1 MFDTFLLLDSSYLHR
16 AKIDIS
22 KLSYKYARESP
33 KSFIKK
39 ISYLADISKLDND
52 YYNNISLLQNKGKIS
67 RLITYESMNKYA
79 TQNAP
84 QTLNLFGIMPTNLES
99 FIVNRWP
106 YTWTLWNE
114 EIEPAIFYDT
124 AMKIH
129 DSQNIVID
137 EHFMDLPLGRHLLK
151 YISSNASVIVLG
163 KNMQYSSLYNNIMS
177 NDITPQAFINKLFS

>member
-1 MFDTFLLLDSSYLHR
+1 MYDTFLLLDSSYLHR

-22 KLSYKYARESP
+22 KLSHKYARKFP
-33 KSFIKK
+33 KLFINE

-52 YYNNISLLQNKGKIS
+52 YYNNISLLQKEGKIS
-67 RLITYESMNKYA
+67 WLITYESMNKYA

-84 QTLNLFGIMPTNLES
+84 KTLNLFGVMPSNLES
-99 FIVNRWP
+99 FITNRWH

-114 EIEPAIFYDT
+114 EIAPAIFYDT

-129 DSQNIVID
+129 DAPNIVID
-137 EHFMDLPLGRHLLK
+137 EHFIDLSIGRHLLK

-163 KNMQYSSLYNNIMS
+163 KKMPYSLFHNSITS
-177 NDITPQAFINKLFS
+177 SDITPQTFIKKLFS